1 MNFIDLFAG
10 AGGLSEGFINA
21 GFIPIAHVE
30 SDTAACY
37 TLKTRLAFH
46 YLSSHNRLDI
56 YNSYLKGEI
65 SRSELYETIPEM
77 LLNSVINKC
86 ISKET
91 NNEIFNTIDNIL
103 REIGDDRVDLIIGGP
118 PCQAYSNIGR
128 PALKHVVDD
137 PRKKLYIEYGR
148 FLQHYNP
155 KLFVFEN
162 VPGLKSSDEGIHYHN
177 IIEHFRSLGYIVD
190 DDLLNALNFGVIQ
203 SRERLIIMGWRE
215 DQNFAYPDFIPEP
228 TTCTSKDLFEDLP
241 VLRPG
246 EGRRWS
252 EYTKPANKYL
262 RESGIRKDTDVLTEH
277 ITRPH
282 NDKDLNI
289 YKLAIEK
296 YNEGILLKNDLIPES
311 DRTQKNTKDFLDRFK
326 VVGDVP
332 HTMIA
337 HIAKDGHH
345 FIYNS
350 LEQIRSISVRE
361 AARIQSFPDSYYF
374 EGVKEYGNRSAA
386 FKQIGNA
393 VPPLMAKKIAITIN
407 ALME

>member
-21 GFIPIAHVE
+21 GFTPIAHVE
-30 SDTAACY
+30 SDKAACY

-46 YLSSHNRLDI
+46 YLLSHNRLDI

-65 SRSELYETIPEM
+65 SRSELYKEIPEI
-77 LLNSVINKC
+77 LLNSVINKY

-91 NNEIFNTIDNIL
+91 NSEIFNTIDNIL
-103 REIGDDRVDLIIGGP
+103 REIREDRIDLIIGGP

-155 KLFVFEN
+155 RLFVFEN
-162 VPGLKSSDEGIHYHN
+162 VPGLKSSDGGTHYHN
-177 IIEHFRSLGYIVD
+177 IIEHFRNLGYIVD
-190 DDLLNALNFGVIQ
+190 DDLLNALNFGVVQ

-215 DQNFAYPDFIPEP
+215 DQNFAYPNFAPEP
-228 TTCTSKDLFEDLP
+228 TAYTSKDLFEDLP
-241 VLRPG
+241 ALKPG
-246 EGRRWS
+246 EGKRYS
-252 EYTKPANKYL
+252 EYTRPANKYL
-262 RESGIRKDTDVLTEH
+262 RESCIRKDTDVLTEH

-289 YKLAIEK
+289 YKLAVEK

-326 VVGDVP
+326 VVGSIP

-350 LEQIRSISVRE
+350 LDQIRSISVRE

-393 VPPLMAKKIAITIN
+393 VPPLMAKKIAERLN
-407 ALME
+407 ELL